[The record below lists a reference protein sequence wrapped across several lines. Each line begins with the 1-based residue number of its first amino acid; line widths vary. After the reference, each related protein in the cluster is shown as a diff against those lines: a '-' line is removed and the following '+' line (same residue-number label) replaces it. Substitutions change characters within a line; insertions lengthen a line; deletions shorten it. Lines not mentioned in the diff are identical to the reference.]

1 MSFKTAVEYLTKYRA
16 SRAKALNNEEVL
28 GWSTTDMTPV
38 PTSMVSAGSSTG
50 GPTLTD
56 LVNVFGTEYEN
67 TAWQK
72 EYDLMKKGEAYSP
85 KKIQGLRV
93 SINFLA
99 GCRRDVRIQFAA
111 GIDDRTRNASDY
123 ERFQYSNLA
132 FLNCTMDKA
141 DKTMDIRLK

>member
-16 SRAKALNNEEVL
+16 ARSKALNNEEVL
-28 GWSTTDMTPV
+28 GWSTTDMTPKG
-38 PTSMVSAGSSTG
+38 GSSYTPSAS

-56 LVNVFGTEYEN
+56 LINVFDTSDEN
-67 TAWQK
+67 TKWQA
-72 EYDLMKKGEAYSP
+72 EYDLMKKHQPYSP

-93 SINFLA
+93 SIDFLA
-99 GCRRDVRIQFAA
+99 GCRRDVRIQYGA
-111 GIDDRTRNASDY
+111 GPTDRTRNYLDY
-123 ERFQYSNLA
+123 DRYLYSNLA